1 MFRRLTAVPARWV
14 AAAASSIG
22 ASSMTTAPRWYATP
36 NETPADDAEFE
47 FFEDDLWFLDELF
60 DENAGDLF
68 SYIPEADANLLG
80 NDTPKSKESA

>member
-1 MFRRLTAVPARWV
+1 MFRRLTAVPARWA

-22 ASSMTTAPRWYATP
+22 ASSMVAAPRWYATK
-36 NETPADDAEFE
+36 NEAPADDAEFE

-68 SYIPEADANLLG
+68 SYIPEADAGLLG
-80 NDTPKSKESA
+80 NDQAPTK